1 MLLLASP
8 VGCMSGSPATGN
20 ISSGRQTGVGNDY
33 QLMGTDMNTPLKQ
46 QSEGH
51 GRGHHPRLSLGNV
64 IVAEDGPAVG
74 QFSFM
79 VALAFCCNYCMGTGF
94 LTLPWAFAQVGGCSY
109 MPRLY
114 HRVSFLIVPPL
125 YIK

>member
-1 MLLLASP
+1 
-8 VGCMSGSPATGN
+8 MSGSPATGN
-20 ISSGRQTGVGNDY
+20 TSTSLQTGVGNDY
-33 QLMGTDMNTPLKQ
+33 QLMGTDMNTPLKQQ

-64 IVAEDGPAVG
+64 IVAEDEPAVG

-94 LTLPWAFAQVGGCSY
+94 LTLPWAFAQVGEYS
-109 MPRLY
+109 PVPSLSSV
-114 HRVSFLIVPPL
+114 RVSFQVVPPSVHA
-125 YIK
+125 